1 MVIRKLTPQTLD
13 CLTQKDE
20 VEPNERFYVDVL
32 YLGKF
37 DSEDNYREA
46 TEEEKIEWENSMTNY
61 DIV

>member
-1 MVIRKLTPQTLD
+1 MEIKKLTPQTLD
-13 CLTQKDE
+13 YLTQKDE